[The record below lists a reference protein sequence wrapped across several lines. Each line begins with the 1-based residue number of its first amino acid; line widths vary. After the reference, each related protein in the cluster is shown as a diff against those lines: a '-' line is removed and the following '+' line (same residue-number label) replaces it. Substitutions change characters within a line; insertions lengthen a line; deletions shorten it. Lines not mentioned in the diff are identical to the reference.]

1 MRKTVIFGLLCLLS
15 ALAGLSLIDYVIP
28 GHLMAQAPA
37 PIYLTIRTT
46 DGVEYE
52 FPIKALSASFGT
64 ENRIVVAINSTSA
77 DVENMVGSQCPQP
90 PPWIV
95 SGTTF
100 AMDATQI
107 QTVWVKG
114 CTVKAN
120 ALSGL
125 FEVTYNGVTYRVT
138 TLTKSLKALEGEVQ
152 IKCLKSGRIM
162 FTF

>member
-15 ALAGLSLIDYVIP
+15 AFAGLSLIDYVIP
-28 GHLMAQAPA
+28 GNLMAQAPA
-37 PIYLTIRTT
+37 PIYLTITTT
-46 DGVEYE
+46 DGVEYQ
-52 FPIKALSASFGT
+52 FTVKALAASFGT
-64 ENRIVVAINSTSA
+64 ENRIVVAIDNSSA

-90 PPWIV
+90 PPWIA

-100 AMDATQI
+100 AMDATET

-138 TLTKSLKALEGEVQ
+138 TLTKNLKALEGEVQ
-152 IKCLKSGRIM
+152 IKCLKSGKIM